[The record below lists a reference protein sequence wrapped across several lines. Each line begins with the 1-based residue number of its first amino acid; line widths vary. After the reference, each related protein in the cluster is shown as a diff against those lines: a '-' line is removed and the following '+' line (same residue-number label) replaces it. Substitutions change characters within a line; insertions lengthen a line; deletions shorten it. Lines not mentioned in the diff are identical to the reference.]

1 MRKIFASL
9 LTASFAA
16 IAVPALA
23 ADPPAKPATSTAAPP
38 KPPRVL
44 VGPNIL
50 VSRDG
55 DVPHVELM
63 VAASPKTSRHLLGGA
78 ITATRPEGGMACRA
92 YSSTDGGSTWKSTE
106 FAEQIQWGGGDPQ
119 VAYTLNGT
127 ALFAALAFAKT
138 ETGKMCASMHVWR
151 SEDGGKT
158 WKPPTEIACSP
169 SWDHP
174 QMTVDHTPG
183 KFAGRI
189 YIGVLYDYPTYRVG
203 IFRSDDDGRTW
214 VGPVEAAN
222 GGGKIGINVINTM
235 VMNDGTLVVPYID
248 FEFLPD
254 KRKST
259 GKIKNSTWVV
269 TSSDGGITFSEPRK
283 VQTMETNQDDPDYRT
298 TAGMTA
304 WATDSGPTS
313 KHRDRMYVAW
323 VDFRHGR
330 PRILFSS
337 SKDRGK
343 SWSEARQLDS
353 KIPATARQWQP
364 VVATNKDGVV
374 AVSWYDTRNS
384 KDGREYEQYFAAS
397 IDGGETF
404 LPSVKVSSAPSNP
417 KGPGNAVMTP
427 MIYEYQKKLN
437 LSFLSAASRWGSGG
451 DYMGLTADKD
461 GNFHPFWADSRS
473 GTFQIYTAQVKVDVP
488 KAEPPPPP
496 GAPAAPPAPKPVEK
510 VETDLVGRV
519 EVIFDPTRYDAASK
533 ELMIPIR
540 LKNVS
545 DQPIYPPLKLEVMGI
560 GFPEFES
567 EDDKKENAENAPE
580 AVNSINGKKEIGAL
594 FDLNEGL
601 AGLDSLEPGAQT
613 GPLVLRFKLKDPD
626 KTPSIQIKATGQVER
641 L

>member
-1 MRKIFASL
+1 VKRVFASL
-9 LTASFAA
+9 LTASLVATAVASDDAA
-16 IAVPALA
+16 S
-23 ADPPAKPATSTAAPP
+23 KTSAAPP

-63 VAASPKTSRHLLGGA
+63 IAASPKTSRHLLGGA

-92 YSSTDGGSTWKSTE
+92 YSSIDGGSTWKSTE

-119 VAYTLNGT
+119 VAFTLNGT
-127 ALFAALAFAKT
+127 ALFSALAFAKT

-158 WKPPTEIACSP
+158 WDPPTEIACSP

-174 QMTVDHTPG
+174 QIAVDHTPG
-183 KFAGRI
+183 RFAGRI

-222 GGGKIGINVINTM
+222 GGGKIGINVINVM
-235 VMNDGTLVVPYID
+235 VLRDGTLVVPYID

-254 KRKST
+254 KRTSK
-259 GKIKNSTWVV
+259 GKIKNGTWIV

-283 VQTMETNQDDPDYRT
+283 VQTLETNQDDPDYRT

-304 WATDSGPTS
+304 WAADSGQSS
-313 KHRDRMYVAW
+313 KFRDRLYLAW
-323 VDFRHGR
+323 TDFRHGR

-343 SWSEARQLDS
+343 TWSDARQLDS
-353 KIPATARQWQP
+353 KIPAGARQWQP

-374 AVSWYDTRNS
+374 AVTWYDTRDS
-384 KDGREYEQYFAAS
+384 KDGREYNEYFAAS

-404 LPSVKVSSAPSNP
+404 LPSAKVSSAPSDP
-417 KGPGNAVMTP
+417 KGSGNAVMTP
-427 MIYEYQKKLN
+427 MIYEHQKKLN

-451 DYMGLTADKD
+451 DYMGLTADKE

-473 GTFQIYTAQVKVDVP
+473 GTFQIYTARVKVEVPQKDV
-488 KAEPPPPP
+488 PPPP
-496 GAPAAPPAPKPVEK
+496 GIPAPPVPPKAATSERA
-510 VETDLVGRV
+510 ETDLVGRV
-519 EVIFDPTRYDAASK
+519 EVIFDPTRYDTARK
-533 ELMIPIR
+533 ELTIPIR

-545 DQPIYPPLKLEVMGI
+545 EDPIYPPLKLEITGI
-560 GFPEFES
+560 GFPEYES

-580 AVNSINGKKEIGAL
+580 AVNSINGKSGIGAV

-601 AGLDSLEPGAQT
+601 AGLDALEPGAQT

>member
-1 MRKIFASL
+1 VSKFLAALLAAS
-9 LTASFAA
+9 
-16 IAVPALA
+16 IVVPAAA
-23 ADPPAKPATSTAAPP
+23 ADVSSKTPEPP
-38 KPPRVL
+38 KAPRVL

-63 VAASPKTSRHLLGGA
+63 IAASPKTSRHLLGGA

-119 VAYTLNGT
+119 VAFTLNGT
-127 ALFAALAFAKT
+127 AIFSALAFAKT

-158 WKPPTEIACSP
+158 WDPPTEIACSP

-174 QMTVDHTPG
+174 QITVDHTPG
-183 KFAGRI
+183 RFAGRI

-214 VGPVEAAN
+214 IGPVEAAN
-222 GGGKIGINVINTM
+222 GGGKIGINVINVM

-248 FEFLPD
+248 FDFLPE

-259 GKIKNSTWVV
+259 GKLKNSTWIV
-269 TSSDGGITFSEPRK
+269 TSADGGITFSQPRK
-283 VQTMETNQDDPDYRT
+283 VQTMETNQDDPDFRT

-304 WATDSGPTS
+304 WSTDGSQSS
-313 KHRDRMYVAW
+313 KYRDRLYVAW
-323 VDFRHGR
+323 TDFRHGR
-330 PRILFSS
+330 PRVLFSS

-343 SWSEARQLDS
+343 NWSEARQLDA
-353 KIPATARQWQP
+353 KIPVGARQWQP

-374 AVSWYDTRNS
+374 AVTWFDTRDS
-384 KDGREYEQYFAAS
+384 KDGREYHEYFSAS

-404 LPSVKVSSAPSNP
+404 LPSVKVSSAPSDP
-417 KGPGNAVMTP
+417 KGTGNAVMTP

-461 GNFHPFWADSRS
+461 GSFHPFWADSRS
-473 GTFQIYTAQVKVDVP
+473 GTFQIYTARVKVEVP
-488 KAEPPPPP
+488 QKEVPPPP
-496 GAPAAPPAPKPVEK
+496 GAPAPPAPPKAAPTEK

-519 EVIFDPTRYDAASK
+519 EVIFDPTRYDAAKK
-533 ELMIPIR
+533 ELTIPIR

-545 DQPIYPPLKLEVMGI
+545 QDPIYPPLKLEITGI

-580 AVNSINGKKEIGAL
+580 AVNSINGKSGIGAV

-601 AGLDSLEPGAQT
+601 AGLEALEPGAQT

>member
-1 MRKIFASL
+1 VKRIFAL
-9 LTASFAA
+9 LLMASFVASAAAADTASKA
-16 IAVPALA
+16 
-23 ADPPAKPATSTAAPP
+23 AAPP
-38 KPPRVL
+38 KSPRVL

-92 YSSTDGGSTWKSTE
+92 YSSTDGGATWKATE
-106 FAEQIQWGGGDPQ
+106 FAEQILWGGGDPQ
-119 VAYTLNGT
+119 VAFTLNGT

-138 ETGKMCASMHVWR
+138 ETGKTCASMHVWR
-151 SEDGGKT
+151 SEDGGKS
-158 WKPPTEIACSP
+158 WEPPTEIACSP

-248 FEFLPD
+248 FDFLPE

-259 GKIKNSTWVV
+259 GKLKNSTWIV

-283 VQTMETNQDDPDYRT
+283 VQTMETNQDDPDFRT
-298 TAGMTA
+298 TGGMTA
-304 WATDSGPTS
+304 WATDSSRSS
-313 KHRDRMYVAW
+313 KFRDRIYVTW
-323 VDFRHGR
+323 VDSRYGR
-330 PRILFSS
+330 PRVLFSS

-353 KIPATARQWQP
+353 KIPAGARQWQP
-364 VVATNKDGVV
+364 VLATNKDGVLG
-374 AVSWYDTRNS
+374 ATWYDTRDS
-384 KDGREYEQYFAAS
+384 KDGREYHEYFAAS
-397 IDGGETF
+397 LDGGETF
-404 LPSVKVSSAPSNP
+404 LPSVKVSSAPSDP

-427 MIYEYQKKLN
+427 MIYEHEKKLN

-473 GTFQIYTAQVKVDVP
+473 GTFQVYTARVKVDVP
-488 KAEPPPPP
+488 QKEPVTPPLGVPTPAPPPPP
-496 GAPAAPPAPKPVEK
+496 KPVDR

-519 EVIFDPTRYDAASK
+519 EVIFDPTRYDASKK
-533 ELMIPIR
+533 ELTIPLR

-545 DQPIYPPLKLEVMGI
+545 DQAIYPPMKLEVTGI
-560 GFPEFES
+560 GFPEYES

-580 AVNSINGKKEIGAL
+580 AVNSINGKSGIGAV

-601 AGLDSLEPGAQT
+601 AGLDALEPGAQT

>member
-1 MRKIFASL
+1 VNKVLLASL
-9 LTASFAA
+9 LAAS
-16 IAVPALA
+16 IVPAAAA
-23 ADPPAKPATSTAAPP
+23 ADAAPKAAERP
-38 KPPRVL
+38 KAPRVL

-106 FAEQIQWGGGDPQ
+106 FAEQILWGGGDPQ
-119 VAYTLNGT
+119 VAFTLNGT
-127 ALFAALAFAKT
+127 ALFSALAFAKN

-158 WKPPTEIACSP
+158 WGTPTEIACSP

-174 QMTVDHTPG
+174 QIAVDHTPG

-214 VGPVEAAN
+214 IGPVEAAN
-222 GGGKIGINVINTM
+222 GGGKIGINVVNVM
-235 VMNDGTLVVPYID
+235 VMKDGTVVVPYID
-248 FEFLPD
+248 FDFLPE

-259 GKIKNSTWVV
+259 GMLKNSTWIV
-269 TSSDGGITFSEPRK
+269 TSSDGGVTFSQPRK

-304 WATDSGPTS
+304 WATDASQPS
-313 KHRDRMYVAW
+313 KFRDRLYVAW
-323 VDFRHGR
+323 TDSRHGR
-330 PRILFSS
+330 PRVLFSS

-343 SWSEARQLDS
+343 TWSESRQLDS
-353 KIPATARQWQP
+353 KIPIGARQWQP
-364 VVATNKDGVV
+364 VIAVNKDGVV
-374 AVSWYDTRNS
+374 AVTWFDTRDS
-384 KDGREYEQYFAAS
+384 KDGREYHEYFAAS
-397 IDGGETF
+397 TDGGETF
-404 LPSVKVSSAPSNP
+404 LPSARVSSAPSDP
-417 KGPGNAVMTP
+417 KGAGNAVMTP

-473 GTFQIYTAQVKVDVP
+473 GTFQIYTARVKVDVP
-488 KAEPPPPP
+488 KPEAPPPPP
-496 GAPAAPPAPKPVEK
+496 GAPAPPPEPKPAER

-519 EVIFDPTRYDAASK
+519 EVIFDPTRYDAEKK
-533 ELMIPIR
+533 ELAIPLR

-545 DQPIYPPLKLEVMGI
+545 EQAIYPPLKLEVTGI

-567 EDDKKENAENAPE
+567 EDDKKENAENAPA
-580 AVNSINGKKEIGAL
+580 AVNSINGKSGIGAV

-601 AGLDSLEPGAQT
+601 AGLDALEPGAQT

-626 KTPSIQIKATGQVER
+626 KTPSIQIKPTGQVER